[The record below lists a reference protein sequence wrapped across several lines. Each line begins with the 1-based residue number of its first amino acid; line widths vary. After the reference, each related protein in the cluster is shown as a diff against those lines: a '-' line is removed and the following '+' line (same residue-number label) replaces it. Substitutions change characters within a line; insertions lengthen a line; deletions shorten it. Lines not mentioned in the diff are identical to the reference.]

1 MIESPQDSI
10 PPTSRKWFAESPHI
24 GQSINKSAHC
34 LSSFVHT
41 YVETEAAASSRNGG
55 SDEELTMQLTGK
67 THSPYW
73 HNRCQTKNMTHRN
86 YILFLLT
93 CLALIANTPGVG
105 ARTSTFDVAR
115 GNQTY
120 SVSVSYDVEK
130 AYAGTHNLEVT
141 ISIQSRDAKNLE
153 LVSVEAADQ
162 PKIRFRESS
171 RDSADTGGLRTTEYK
186 YVADIPADTEP
197 RVYAVTLT
205 LAYPGDKNATRTFD
219 LFVGVRNKGKLN
231 AVADDTNTVEFYTG
245 TTNTYRLELENNF
258 PDFPVNVRSVS
269 IKSDPVGLIESKT
282 IPVEGLSI
290 DPLQR
295 GAIDLTFKAAPM
307 SLSSLLGG
315 FSDSSR
321 MILHVT
327 YDDSFGHVITDLTC
341 PVKIKVRPRD
351 RFLAIAMLIGVAIG
365 AILKLSLQ
373 QLQRQGIISTRE
385 VVVAA
390 GITSLIG
397 VVVSFVAVVG
407 RIKIIAF
414 DQMGSYDNP
423 AAIFIISLAGT
434 FCGAQLLSTL
444 FKFGGGT
451 ATDSAPAPDNHAG
464 YARVLKEG

>member
-1 MIESPQDSI
+1 
-10 PPTSRKWFAESPHI
+10 
-24 GQSINKSAHC
+24 
-34 LSSFVHT
+34 
-41 YVETEAAASSRNGG
+41 
-55 SDEELTMQLTGK
+55 MQLTSK

-73 HNRCQTKNMTHRN
+73 HKRCRTKVMTHRN

-93 CLALIANTPGVG
+93 CLALIANTPGVS
-105 ARTSTFDVAR
+105 ARTSNFDVTR

-120 SVSVSYDVEK
+120 AISVSYDVEK

-141 ISIQSRDAKNLE
+141 ISIQTRDAQNLE
-153 LVSVEAADQ
+153 LVNLEAADQ
-162 PKIRFRESS
+162 PKIRFHESS
-171 RDSADTGGLRTTEYK
+171 RNADDPAGLRTTEYK
-186 YVADIPADTEP
+186 YLADIPADIEP
-197 RVYAVTLT
+197 RAYAITLT
-205 LAYPGDKNATRTFD
+205 LAYPGDKNASRTFD
-219 LFVGVRNKGKLN
+219 LYVGVRNKGKLN
-231 AVADDTNTVEFYTG
+231 VVADDESTAEFYTG
-245 TTNTYRLELENNF
+245 TNNTYRLELENNF
-258 PDFPVNVRSVS
+258 PDFTVNVRSIS
-269 IKSDPVGLIESKT
+269 IKSDPLGLIESKT

-307 SLSSLLGG
+307 SFSSLLGG
-315 FSDSSR
+315 FSDTSK
-321 MILHVT
+321 MIVHVT
-327 YDDSFGHVITDLTC
+327 YDDSYGHVITDLTC

-365 AILKLSLQ
+365 AVLKLCLQ

-451 ATDSAPAPDNHAG
+451 ATDSAPAPITTPATP
-464 YARVLKEG
+464 AS